1 MLTGRLFQLFMA
13 DTESKF
19 SEKIGWVIPESGGRA
34 ARYAIVIDHGK
45 VVYAEKEAGREIK
58 VGRPMCESD
67 GSCLHNRRLPAQRLS
82 FRRFDGTGRRH
93 GTLKTHQESEPI

>member
-1 MLTGRLFQLFMA
+1 MDGIVLIGWFPQLFMA

-34 ARYAIVIDHGK
+34 QRYAIVIDHGK

-58 VGRPMCESD
+58 VRQSTEI
-67 GSCLHNRRLPAQRLS
+67 
-82 FRRFDGTGRRH
+82 
-93 GTLKTHQESEPI
+93 SE

>member
-1 MLTGRLFQLFMA
+1 MA

-34 ARYAIVIDHGK
+34 QRYAIVIENGK

-58 VGRPMCESD
+58 VRSDQRPRVMHRVD
-67 GSCLHNRRLPAQRLS
+67 NHRLPAQRLS
-82 FRRFDGTGRRH
+82 LRRSDRAERDHSSQPQNSSG
-93 GTLKTHQESEPI
+93 I

>member
-1 MLTGRLFQLFMA
+1 MDERIVLIGWCPQLFMA

-58 VGRPMCESD
+58 VRATS
-67 GSCLHNRRLPAQRLS
+67 HQLS
-82 FRRFDGTGRRH
+82 
-93 GTLKTHQESEPI
+93 SERWTMLTQVQASSAETILSKI